1 MNWNR
6 KYAVAVITEP
16 MSRDRYIQLR
26 NSLKLVY
33 DLDVTA
39 EERQTDKLWN
49 VRYTLDRIIKG
60 CHAQKR

>member
-26 NSLKLVY
+26 NLLKLVY

-39 EERQTDKLWN
+39 EERQIEL
-49 VRYTLDRIIKG
+49 
-60 CHAQKR
+60 